1 MDQRKEALVAWARH
15 CLEDMTGYSPVVG
28 EVKIVSGDASFRR
41 YFRLRFEHALQCDH
55 ELVSENKRHY
65 LLQSQF
71 VIVDAPPA
79 HEDCEQ
85 FVRVASLFRRAGV
98 LTPRVL
104 EVDYDRGFMLLQ
116 DFGDRLYL
124 PTLQEGVNVDAMYRA
139 AMSSLVQ
146 LQAQGDTAGLPHYD
160 RALLR
165 KELNLFNDWFCE
177 RFLDL
182 MLNDDERDL
191 IERTWTF
198 LEDAALSQPQ
208 VCVHRDFHSRNL
220 MLLSPDPELNPDQ
233 SPGVID
239 FQDAVVGANTYDL
252 VSLLRDCYIVWP
264 AERVRGWA
272 LEFREMALAVGLITN
287 DSEHDEQ
294 AFLRDFDLM
303 GLQRHLKVIGI
314 FSRLNLRDGKSSYMA
329 DIPLV
334 IDYVLKV
341 AAQHPE
347 MNEFVRWFESK
358 ILPLATPKLQVFAK
372 PSTAQ

>member
-1 MDQRKEALVAWARH
+1 MDQRMDALVAWARH
-15 CLEDMTGYSPVVG
+15 CLEDMTGYSPIVG
-28 EVKIVSGDASFRR
+28 EVEVVSGDASFRR
-41 YFRLRFEHALQCDH
+41 YFRLRFERELQCDQ
-55 ELVSENKRHY
+55 ELVSESKRQY

-71 VIVDAPPA
+71 VLVDAPPA

-85 FVRVASLFRRAGV
+85 FVRIARLFRKAGV

-116 DFGDRLYL
+116 DFGDDLYL
-124 PTLQEGVNVDAMYRA
+124 PALQEGVNVDEMYRA
-139 AMSSLVQ
+139 AMTSLVQ
-146 LQAQGDTAGLPHYD
+146 LQAQGDTAGLPSYD

-177 RFLDL
+177 RFLEL
-182 MLNDDERDL
+182 MLNDDERAL
-191 IERTWTF
+191 LERTWTF
-198 LEDAALSQPQ
+198 LEDAALSQDQ

-233 SPGVID
+233 APGVID
-239 FQDAVVGANTYDL
+239 FQDAVIGANTYDL

-264 AERVRGWA
+264 AERVRAWA
-272 LEFREMALAVGLITN
+272 LEFREMALAVNLIKN
-287 DSEHDEQ
+287 DSDHDERS
-294 AFLRDFDLM
+294 FLRDFDLM

-334 IDYVLKV
+334 IDYVLQV

-347 MNEFVRWFESK
+347 MNEFMQWFQSK

-372 PSTAQ
+372 PSSAQ

>member
-28 EVKIVSGDASFRR
+28 EVEIVSGDASFRR
-41 YFRLRFEHALQCDH
+41 YFRLRFERALQCDH

-71 VIVDAPPA
+71 VLVDAPPA

-85 FVRVASLFRRAGV
+85 FVRVASLFRSAGV

-116 DFGDRLYL
+116 DFGDDLYL
-124 PTLQEGVNVDAMYRA
+124 PALQEGVEVDAMYRA

-146 LQAQGDTAGLPHYD
+146 LQAQGDTAGLPTYD

-165 KELNLFNDWFCE
+165 RELNLFNDWFCE
-177 RFLDL
+177 RFLEL
-182 MLNDDERDL
+182 MLNEDERAL

-208 VCVHRDFHSRNL
+208 VCVHRDYHSRNL

-347 MNEFVRWFESK
+347 MNEFVQWFQSK

-372 PSTAQ
+372 PSATQ

>member
-1 MDQRKEALVAWARH
+1 MDQRMDALVAWARH
-15 CLEDMTGYSPVVG
+15 CLEDMTGYSPIVG
-28 EVKIVSGDASFRR
+28 EVEVVSGDASFRR
-41 YFRLRFEHALQCDH
+41 YFRLRFERELQCDQ
-55 ELVSENKRHY
+55 ELVSESKRQY

-71 VIVDAPPA
+71 VLVDAPPA

-85 FVRVASLFRRAGV
+85 FVRIARLFRKAGV

-104 EVDYDRGFMLLQ
+104 EVDYERGFMLLQ
-116 DFGDRLYL
+116 DFGDDLYL
-124 PTLQEGVNVDAMYRA
+124 PALQEGVNVDEMYRA
-139 AMSSLVQ
+139 AMTSLVQ
-146 LQAQGDTAGLPHYD
+146 LQAQGDTAGLPSYD

-177 RFLDL
+177 RFLEL
-182 MLNDDERDL
+182 MLNDDERAL
-191 IERTWTF
+191 LERTWTF
-198 LEDAALSQPQ
+198 LEDAALSQDQ

-233 SPGVID
+233 APGVID
-239 FQDAVVGANTYDL
+239 FQDAVIGANTYDL

-264 AERVRGWA
+264 AERVRAWA
-272 LEFREMALAVGLITN
+272 LEFREMALAVNLIKN
-287 DSEHDEQ
+287 DSDHDERS
-294 AFLRDFDLM
+294 FLRDFDLM

-334 IDYVLKV
+334 IDYVLQV

-347 MNEFVRWFESK
+347 MNEFMQWFQSK

-372 PSTAQ
+372 PSSAQ

>member
-28 EVKIVSGDASFRR
+28 EVEIVSGDASFRR
-41 YFRLRFEHALQCDH
+41 YFRLRFERALQCDH

-85 FVRVASLFRRAGV
+85 FVHVASLFRRAGV

-347 MNEFVRWFESK
+347 MNEFVQWFQSK

-372 PSTAQ
+372 PSATQ

>member
-28 EVKIVSGDASFRR
+28 EVEIVSGDASFRR
-41 YFRLRFEHALQCDH
+41 YFRLRFERALQCDH

-160 RALLR
+160 RTLLR

-347 MNEFVRWFESK
+347 MNEFVQWFQSK

-372 PSTAQ
+372 PSATQ

>member
-1 MDQRKEALVAWARH
+1 MDQRREALVAWARH

-28 EVKIVSGDASFRR
+28 KVEIVSGDASFRR
-41 YFRLRFEHALQCDH
+41 YFRLRFERALQCDH

-71 VIVDAPPA
+71 VLVDAPPA

-85 FVRVASLFRRAGV
+85 FVHVASLFRRAGV

-198 LEDAALSQPQ
+198 LEDAALGQPQ

-303 GLQRHLKVIGI
+303 GLQRHLKVVGI

-347 MNEFVRWFESK
+347 MNEFVQWFESK

-372 PSTAQ
+372 PSATQ

>member
-1 MDQRKEALVAWARH
+1 MDQRKDALVAWARH

-28 EVKIVSGDASFRR
+28 EVEIVSGDASFRR
-41 YFRLRFEHALQCDH
+41 YFRLRFERALQCDH

-85 FVRVASLFRRAGV
+85 FVHVASLFRRAGV

-160 RALLR
+160 RTLLR

-347 MNEFVRWFESK
+347 MNEFVQWFQSK

-372 PSTAQ
+372 PSATQ

>member
-1 MDQRKEALVAWARH
+1 MDQRREALVAWARH

-28 EVKIVSGDASFRR
+28 KVEIVSGDASFRR
-41 YFRLRFEHALQCDH
+41 YFRLRFERALQCDH

-85 FVRVASLFRRAGV
+85 FVHVASLFRRAGV

-160 RALLR
+160 RTLLR

-347 MNEFVRWFESK
+347 MNEFVQWFQSK

>member
-28 EVKIVSGDASFRR
+28 EVEIVSGDASFRR
-41 YFRLRFEHALQCDH
+41 YFRLRFERALQCDH

-85 FVRVASLFRRAGV
+85 FVHVASLFRRAGV

-139 AMSSLVQ
+139 AMSSLVK
-146 LQAQGDTAGLPHYD
+146 LQVQGDTAGLPHYD
-160 RALLR
+160 RTLLR

-272 LEFREMALAVGLITN
+272 LEFRKMALAVGLITN

-347 MNEFVRWFESK
+347 MNEFVQWFQSK

-372 PSTAQ
+372 PSATQ

>member
-1 MDQRKEALVAWARH
+1 MDQRREALVAWARH

-28 EVKIVSGDASFRR
+28 EVEIVSGDASFRR
-41 YFRLRFEHALQCDH
+41 YFRLRFERVLQCDH
-55 ELVSENKRHY
+55 ELVSENKRQY

-71 VIVDAPPA
+71 VLVDAPPA

-85 FVRVASLFRRAGV
+85 FVHVASLFRRAGV

-116 DFGDRLYL
+116 DFGDDLYL
-124 PTLQEGVNVDAMYRA
+124 PALQEGVNVDAMYRA

-146 LQAQGDTAGLPHYD
+146 LQAQGDTAGLPIYD

-165 KELNLFNDWFCE
+165 RELNLFNDWFCE
-177 RFLDL
+177 RFLEL
-182 MLNDDERDL
+182 MLNENERAL

-198 LEDAALSQPQ
+198 LEDAALNQPQ

-220 MLLSPDPELNPDQ
+220 MLLSPDPELNPNQ

-294 AFLRDFDLM
+294 TFLRDFDLM

-347 MNEFVRWFESK
+347 MSEFVQWFQSK

-372 PSTAQ
+372 PSTVQ

>member
-15 CLEDMTGYSPVVG
+15 CLEDMTGHSPVEG
-28 EVKIVSGDASFRR
+28 ELEIVSGDASFRR
-41 YFRLRFEHALQCDH
+41 YFRLRFERALQCDH
-55 ELVSENKRHY
+55 ELVSESKRQY
-65 LLQSQF
+65 LRQSQF
-71 VIVDAPPA
+71 ILVDAPPT

-116 DFGDRLYL
+116 DFGDDLYL
-124 PTLQEGVNVDAMYRA
+124 PALQEGVEVDAMYRA

-146 LQAQGDTAGLPHYD
+146 LQAQGDTTELPSYD

-165 KELNLFNDWFCE
+165 RELNLFNDWFCE
-177 RFLDL
+177 RFLEL
-182 MLNDDERDL
+182 MLNEDERAL

-198 LEDAALSQPQ
+198 LEDAALSQDQ
-208 VCVHRDFHSRNL
+208 VCVHRDYHSRNL
-220 MLLSPDPELNPDQ
+220 MLLNLDPELNPDQ
-233 SPGVID
+233 APGVID

-264 AERVRGWA
+264 AERVRAWA
-272 LEFREMALAVGLITN
+272 LEFREMALAVDLVKN
-287 DSEHDEQ
+287 DTEHDERS
-294 AFLRDFDLM
+294 FLRDFDLM

-347 MNEFVRWFESK
+347 MSEFVQWFQSK
-358 ILPLATPKLQVFAK
+358 ILPLATAKLQVFAK

>member
-1 MDQRKEALVAWARH
+1 MDQRMDALVAWARH

-28 EVKIVSGDASFRR
+28 DVEVVSGDASFRR
-41 YFRLRFEHALQCDH
+41 YFRLRFERELQCDQ
-55 ELVSENKRHY
+55 ELVSESKRQY

-71 VIVDAPPA
+71 VLVDAPPA

-85 FVRVASLFRRAGV
+85 FVRIARLFRKAGV

-116 DFGDRLYL
+116 DFGDDLYL
-124 PTLQEGVNVDAMYRA
+124 PALQEGVNVDEMYRA
-139 AMSSLVQ
+139 AMTSLVQ
-146 LQAQGDTAGLPHYD
+146 LQAQGDTAGLPSYD

-177 RFLDL
+177 RFLEL
-182 MLNDDERDL
+182 MLNDDERAL
-191 IERTWTF
+191 LERTWTF
-198 LEDAALSQPQ
+198 LEDAALSQDQ

-233 SPGVID
+233 APGVID
-239 FQDAVVGANTYDL
+239 FQDAVIGANTYDL

-264 AERVRGWA
+264 AERVRAWA
-272 LEFREMALAVGLITN
+272 LEFREMALAVNLIKN
-287 DSEHDEQ
+287 DSDHDERS
-294 AFLRDFDLM
+294 FLRDFDLM

-334 IDYVLKV
+334 IDYVLQV

-347 MNEFVRWFESK
+347 MNEFMQWFQSK

-372 PSTAQ
+372 PSSAQ

>member
-1 MDQRKEALVAWARH
+1 MDQRREALVAWARH

-28 EVKIVSGDASFRR
+28 KVEIVSGDASFRR
-41 YFRLRFEHALQCDH
+41 YFRLRFERALQCEH
-55 ELVSENKRHY
+55 ELVSESKRKY

-71 VIVDAPPA
+71 VLVDAPPA

-85 FVRVASLFRRAGV
+85 FVHVASLFRRAGV

-160 RALLR
+160 RTLLR

-347 MNEFVRWFESK
+347 MNEFVQWFESK

>member
-1 MDQRKEALVAWARH
+1 MDQRMDALVAWARH

-28 EVKIVSGDASFRR
+28 EVEVVSGDASFRR
-41 YFRLRFEHALQCDH
+41 YFRLRFERELQCDQ
-55 ELVSENKRHY
+55 ELVSESKRQY

-71 VIVDAPPA
+71 VLVDAPPA

-85 FVRVASLFRRAGV
+85 FVRIARLFRKAGV

-116 DFGDRLYL
+116 DFGDDLYL
-124 PTLQEGVNVDAMYRA
+124 PALQEGVNVDEMYRA
-139 AMSSLVQ
+139 AMTSLVQ
-146 LQAQGDTAGLPHYD
+146 LQAQGDTAGLPSYD

-177 RFLDL
+177 RFLEL
-182 MLNDDERDL
+182 MLNDDERAL
-191 IERTWTF
+191 LERTWTF
-198 LEDAALSQPQ
+198 LEDAALSQDQ

-233 SPGVID
+233 APGVID
-239 FQDAVVGANTYDL
+239 FQDAVIGANTYDL

-264 AERVRGWA
+264 AERVRAWA
-272 LEFREMALAVGLITN
+272 LEFREMALAVNLIKN
-287 DSEHDEQ
+287 DSDHDERS
-294 AFLRDFDLM
+294 FLRDFDLM

-334 IDYVLKV
+334 IDYVLQV

-347 MNEFVRWFESK
+347 MNEFMQWFQSK

-372 PSTAQ
+372 PSSAQ

>member
-1 MDQRKEALVAWARH
+1 MDQRREALVAWARH

-28 EVKIVSGDASFRR
+28 EVEIVSGDASFRR
-41 YFRLRFEHALQCDH
+41 YFRLRFERVLQCDH
-55 ELVSENKRHY
+55 ELVSENKRQY

-71 VIVDAPPA
+71 VLVDAPPA

-85 FVRVASLFRRAGV
+85 FVHVASLFRRAGV

-104 EVDYDRGFMLLQ
+104 EVDYDKGFMLLQ
-116 DFGDRLYL
+116 DFGDDLYL
-124 PTLQEGVNVDAMYRA
+124 PALQEGVNVDAMYRA

-146 LQAQGDTAGLPHYD
+146 LQAQGDTAGLPTYD

-165 KELNLFNDWFCE
+165 RELNLFNDWFCE
-177 RFLDL
+177 RFLEL
-182 MLNDDERDL
+182 MLNENERAL

-198 LEDAALSQPQ
+198 LEDAALNQPQ

-220 MLLSPDPELNPDQ
+220 MLLSPDPELNPNQ

-347 MNEFVRWFESK
+347 MSEFVQWFQSK

-372 PSTAQ
+372 PSTVQ

>member
-1 MDQRKEALVAWARH
+1 MDQRMEALVAWARH
-15 CLEDMTGYSPVVG
+15 CLEDMTGHSPIVG
-28 EVKIVSGDASFRR
+28 EVEVVSGDASFRR
-41 YFRLRFEHALQCDH
+41 YFRLRFERALQCDH
-55 ELVSENKRHY
+55 ELVSEIKRQY
-65 LLQSQF
+65 LMQTQF
-71 VIVDAPPA
+71 VLVDAPPA

-85 FVRVASLFRRAGV
+85 FVRIASLFRKAGV

-116 DFGDRLYL
+116 DFGDDLFL
-124 PTLQEGVNVDAMYRA
+124 PALQEGIEVDAMYRS

-146 LQAQGDTAGLPHYD
+146 LQSQGDTTGLPSYD
-160 RALLR
+160 RTLLR
-165 KELNLFNDWFCE
+165 RELNLFNDWFCE
-177 RFLDL
+177 RFLEL
-182 MLNDDERDL
+182 MLNEDERAL

-198 LEDAALSQPQ
+198 LEDAALSQDQ

-220 MLLSPDPELNPDQ
+220 MLLTPDPTLNPDQ
-233 SPGVID
+233 APGVID

-264 AERVRGWA
+264 ADRVRTWA
-272 LEFREMALAVGLITN
+272 LEFRKMALAVGLFAN
-287 DSEHDEQ
+287 DSKHDEQ
-294 AFLRDFDLM
+294 SFLRDFDLM

-347 MNEFVRWFESK
+347 MNEFVQWFQSK
-358 ILPLATPKLQVFAK
+358 ILPFATPKLQVFAK

>member
-1 MDQRKEALVAWARH
+1 MDQRREALVAWARH
-15 CLEDMTGYSPVVG
+15 CLEDMTGHSPVVG
-28 EVKIVSGDASFRR
+28 EIEIVSGDASFRR
-41 YFRLRFEHALQCDH
+41 YFRLRFERALQCDH
-55 ELVSENKRHY
+55 ELVSENKRQY

-71 VIVDAPPA
+71 VLVDAPPA

-85 FVRVASLFRRAGV
+85 FVRVASLFRSAGV

-116 DFGDRLYL
+116 DFGDDLYL
-124 PTLQEGVNVDAMYRA
+124 PALQAGVEVDAMYRA

-146 LQAQGDTAGLPHYD
+146 LQAQGDTAGLPTYD

-165 KELNLFNDWFCE
+165 RELNLFNDWFCE
-177 RFLDL
+177 RFLEL
-182 MLNDDERDL
+182 MLNEDERAL

-198 LEDAALSQPQ
+198 LEDAALAQPQ
-208 VCVHRDFHSRNL
+208 VCVHRDYHSRNL

-272 LEFREMALAVGLITN
+272 LEFREMALAVGLIRN

-347 MNEFVRWFESK
+347 MSEFVQWFQSK

>member
-1 MDQRKEALVAWARH
+1 MDQRREALVAWARH

-28 EVKIVSGDASFRR
+28 EVEIVSGDASFRR
-41 YFRLRFEHALQCDH
+41 YFRLRFERALQCDH

-85 FVRVASLFRRAGV
+85 FVHVASLFRRAGV

-160 RALLR
+160 RTLLR

-347 MNEFVRWFESK
+347 MNEFVQWFQSK